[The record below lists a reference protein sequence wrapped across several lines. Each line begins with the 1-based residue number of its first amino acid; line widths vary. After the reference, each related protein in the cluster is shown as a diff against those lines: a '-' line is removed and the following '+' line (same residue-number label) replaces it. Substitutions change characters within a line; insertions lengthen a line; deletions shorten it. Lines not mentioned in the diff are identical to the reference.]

1 MANSSGPQTGEGL
14 DSVKDRPRQFFQ
26 PLPREVIRYW
36 LEGSYTGGI
45 APSIAYDQ
53 LGWALMLRGFYRYR
67 VSTTK
72 VPVSHRGYC
81 VIDLQN
87 GEICCRG
94 IRVYSDAAE
103 WDGIANNIHPF
114 LWKSEVSTIRAGRSR
129 ARLSCAQRLL
139 ATKEWRALPL
149 TSNLLSSKDPTE
161 TTDEQKAAIDYIAA
175 TRFDQDWEAING
187 SIKVVK
193 QDSQEIFS
201 GFMVYAMVPR
211 AEDSVKLQ
219 GDFNTFGV
227 AGVHGQLEFTRI
239 DDAVW

>member
-1 MANSSGPQTGEGL
+1 MANSSGLQTGEGL
-14 DSVKDRPRQFFQ
+14 NSVKDRRQFFQ

-36 LEGSYTGGI
+36 LEGNYTGGI
-45 APSIAYDQ
+45 APSIAYYQ

-72 VPVSHRGYC
+72 TPVSHRGYC

-94 IRVYSDAAE
+94 IRVYSDAAQ

-139 ATKEWRALPL
+139 TTKEWRALPL
-149 TSNLLSSKDPTE
+149 SSSLLSPKDPIE
-161 TTDEQKAAIDYIAA
+161 TTDEQEAAIDYIA
-175 TRFDQDWEAING
+175 TRFDQDWETING
-187 SIKVVK
+187 SIKVVEE
-193 QDSQEIFS
+193 DSQEIFS

-211 AEDSVKLQ
+211 ASHNLNP
-219 GDFNTFGV
+219 GTG
-227 AGVHGQLEFTRI
+227 H
-239 DDAVW
+239 DAVG